1 MINKDTAMKKLLLI
15 SLLLFG
21 SISFYAQDVVNFE
34 FSGGIG
40 NGALK
45 TKMERQVSN
54 LLTAINRAE
63 TYNTDIN
70 YTGIDIDPLASQSIG
85 MMWNNVH
92 MRTQENYISE
102 VCMRDN
108 TSKGNLNGYQVRN
121 IAVQMVPI
129 SADYDE
135 DLKQEICIYFDKSG
149 TITDF
154 NITLGKNQW
163 KTIIEESTLSD
174 DLDKRLQILHWTE
187 QFRMAYC
194 QKDITFLEKV
204 FGDDVLVITD
214 KAVKPIAYSNETPK
228 VAEGAMDNQRYMN
241 ILRKVFKRNAYV
253 NVQFDEIEISRH
265 CVNPNIYGVTLGQN
279 WNSDVYSDSGW
290 LFVIWD
296 FSNDC
301 NPQILCRVWQNKA
314 DFTREQVFSLDDFDG
329 LVGDK

>member
-1 MINKDTAMKKLLLI
+1 MKKAFVIILCLLGCLTI
-15 SLLLFG
+15 
-21 SISFYAQDVVNFE
+21 YAQDVVSFE

-265 CVNPNIYGVTLGQN
+265 GINPNIYGVTLIQK
-279 WNSDVYSDSGW
+279 WNSSTYSDTGW

-296 FSNDC
+296 FTDEYD
-301 NPQILCRVWQNKA
+301 PKILVRTWQDKE
-314 DFTREQVFSLDDFDG
+314 DFTRGQVLTLDDFEG
-329 LVGDK
+329 LTDEDE

>member
-15 SLLLFG
+15 TLLLFG
-21 SISFYAQDVVNFE
+21 SIAFYAQDVVSFE

-70 YTGIDIDPLASQSIG
+70 YTGIDIDP
-85 MMWNNVH
+85 
-92 MRTQENYISE
+92 
-102 VCMRDN
+102 MRDN

-163 KTIIEESTLSD
+163 KTIMEESTLLD

-194 QKDITFLEKV
+194 QKDIGFMENV
-204 FGDDVLVITD
+204 FSEYALIIKGRV
-214 KAVKPIAYSNETPK
+214 VKPVKYSYETPNVEYIVMNK
-228 VAEGAMDNQRYMN
+228 QKYMEN
-241 ILRKVFKRNAYV
+241 LRKVFKRNAYV

-265 CVNPNIYGVTLGQN
+265 GVNPNIYGVTLIQK
-279 WNSDVYSDSGW
+279 WSSSTYSDTGW

-296 FSNDC
+296 FTDEYD
-301 NPQILCRVWQNKA
+301 PKILVRTWQDKK
-314 DFTREQVFSLDDFDG
+314 DFTRGQVLTLDDFDG
-329 LVGDK
+329 LTDEDE

>member
-15 SLLLFG
+15 TLLLFG
-21 SISFYAQDVVNFE
+21 SIAFYAQDVVSFE

-63 TYNTDIN
+63 AYNTDIN

-163 KTIIEESTLSD
+163 KTIMEESTLLD

-194 QKDITFLEKV
+194 QKDIDF
-204 FGDDVLVITD
+204 
-214 KAVKPIAYSNETPK
+214 
-228 VAEGAMDNQRYMN
+228 MD
-241 ILRKVFKRNAYV
+241 L
-253 NVQFDEIEISRH
+253 
-265 CVNPNIYGVTLGQN
+265 
-279 WNSDVYSDSGW
+279 
-290 LFVIWD
+290 
-296 FSNDC
+296 
-301 NPQILCRVWQNKA
+301 
-314 DFTREQVFSLDDFDG
+314 
-329 LVGDK
+329 